1 MVLSDFLPKLRTCS
15 SHALNLRGFFLRK
28 FIMTILSL
36 SADLLTPVAAF
47 LKLRSLGHAPFLME
61 SVTGGERFGR
71 YSFLGLDP
79 DGAIF
84 ANAPGSASSDVRG
97 IPASGT
103 LRQLLTEFEHTNT
116 FGANLAL
123 PFAGGLIGVIGFDWI
138 HELERLD
145 PAKKSSAPLAWLGN
159 YPRFV
164 VFDHLR
170 HEIKLVD
177 QSDDSNTSRLHE
189 LARALERPLTNN
201 NLAFRT
207 GECSSSFER
216 DEFCSAVNN
225 VKQHIVAGDIF
236 QGVLSQRFS
245 REASGDGFQL
255 YRALRRVNPSPFMF
269 YHETPVGTFIG
280 ASPELQVGVANGE
293 VRINPIA
300 GTRPRGENDE
310 SDMRHERDLKADP
323 KERAEHMML
332 VDLARNDLGR
342 ACEYGSVKVKELGT
356 IHRFSHVMHLVSDV
370 RGKLRDGLCATDALA
385 ASFPAGTVSG
395 APKVRALEIILENE
409 PVPRD
414 FYSGAAGFLG
424 RDGNA
429 EFCIMLRTAVLR
441 DGVLTYQTGA
451 GIVAD
456 SIPEHEL
463 AETEHKAAAI
473 ERALKHLDSQ

>member
-1 MVLSDFLPKLRTCS
+1 MNT
-15 SHALNLRGFFLRK
+15 
-28 FIMTILSL
+28 LSL

-47 LKLRSLGHAPFLME
+47 LKLRSLGSFPFLME

-71 YSFLGLDP
+71 YSFLGLEP
-79 DGAIF
+79 DGTILAST
-84 ANAPGSASSDVRG
+84 PGKAVSDVKG
-97 IPASGT
+97 ISAAGS
-103 LRQLLTEFEHTNT
+103 LRQLLTEFERCQNQNRECT
-116 FGANLAL
+116 L
-123 PFAGGLIGVIGFDWI
+123 PFSGGLIGVIGFDWI

-145 PAKKSSAPLAWLGN
+145 LGKRSKSPLAWLGN

-164 VFDHLR
+164 IFDHLR

-177 QSDDSNTSRLHE
+177 QSVDGDQSELRE
-189 LARALERPLTNN
+189 LASALEKPLHTVQRSFKAG
-201 NLAFRT
+201 LRKSSFDPADF
-207 GECSSSFER
+207 CSSVEKF
-216 DEFCSAVNN
+216 
-225 VKQHIVAGDIF
+225 KQHIVAGDIF
-236 QGVLSQRFS
+236 QGVLSQKFFRDA
-245 REASGDGFQL
+245 EGDAFLL

-280 ASPELQVGVANGE
+280 ASPELQVGVLNRE

-300 GTRPRGENDE
+300 GTRPRGPDDE
-310 SDMRHERDLKADP
+310 ADLKHERDLKADP

-342 ACEYGSVKVKELGT
+342 ACDFGSVKVVELGT

-370 RGKLRDGLCATDALA
+370 RGRLRDGLRATDALA

-409 PVPRD
+409 PVSRD

-424 RDGNA
+424 RNGNA
-429 EFCIMLRTAVLR
+429 EFCIMLRTAILR
-441 DGVLTYQTGA
+441 DGVLSYQAGA

-456 SIPEHEL
+456 SIPENER

-473 ERALKHLDSQ
+473 ERALQQLENQ

>member
-1 MVLSDFLPKLRTCS
+1 
-15 SHALNLRGFFLRK
+15 
-28 FIMTILSL
+28 MTILSL

-47 LKLRSLGHAPFLME
+47 LKMRTLGRAPFLME

-71 YSFLGLDP
+71 FSFLGLEP

-84 ANAPGSASSDVRG
+84 AQAPGNAAADIRG
-97 IPASGT
+97 ISSSGS
-103 LRQLLTEFEHTNT
+103 LRQLMTEFEH
-116 FGANLAL
+116 LSRSEVSSSL

-145 PAKKSSAPLAWLGN
+145 PTKRSRSPLAWLGN

-164 VFDHLR
+164 IFDHLR

-177 QSDDSNTSRLHE
+177 QSENSTESDLRE
-189 LARALERPLTNN
+189 LSEALEKPLTNIN
-201 NLAFRT
+201 TTFRT
-207 GECSSSFER
+207 GERSSSF
-216 DEFCSAVNN
+216 DPNDFCSSVDKL
-225 VKQHIVAGDIF
+225 KQHIVAGDIF
-236 QGVLSQRFS
+236 QGVLSQKFS
-245 REASGDGFQL
+245 REAEGDAFQL

-280 ASPELQVGVANGE
+280 ASPELQVGVSSRE

-300 GTRPRGENDE
+300 GTRPRGADGETDLK
-310 SDMRHERDLKADP
+310 HERDLKADP

-342 ACEYGSVKVKELGT
+342 ACEFGSVKVKELGT

-370 RGKLRDGLCATDALA
+370 RGKLRDEFCATDALA

-409 PVPRD
+409 PVSRD

-429 EFCIMLRTAVLR
+429 EFCIMLRTSVLR
-441 DGVLTYQTGA
+441 NGVLSYQAGA

-456 SIPEHEL
+456 SVPETEH

-473 ERALKHLDSQ
+473 ERALKQLDSK